1 MKIIDCKK
9 VNEKL
14 YGGEQDREF
23 WFIRVDYDDL
33 GMTLRDILTELSN
46 LSWLEKFDKNFLKKS
61 FEKNALNTCIK
72 LKEKFFSGET
82 PLINN
87 AAEYMVSCLAK
98 RAIVEKLNHL
108 DVPLAE
114 LLGRKV
120 IGNPGF
126 DFFTENAEMS
136 MVYCGEAKYVAN
148 ANPYND
154 SLGQINDFIKDEKYI
169 SDLFILNSL
178 VSDNSLTHLS
188 EHIFGVA
195 AAFSATNIKTEIL
208 IKNIVK
214 NSEYKKCTKA
224 QDLILVA
231 VNIYEK

>member
-1 MKIIDCKK
+1 MNIIDCKR

-33 GMTLRDILTELSN
+33 SVTLRDILTELSN
-46 LSWLEKFDKNFLKKS
+46 LSWLEKFDKKFLRKS
-61 FEKNALNTCIK
+61 LEKNALNTCNK
-72 LKEKFFSGET
+72 LKEKFFCSET

-120 IGNPGF
+120 VGNPGF

-136 MVYCGEAKYVAN
+136 MIYCGEAKYVAN

-154 SLGQINDFIKDEKYI
+154 SLVQINDFIKDEKYL
-169 SDLFILNSL
+169 SDLYILNYL
-178 VSDNSLTHLS
+178 VSDNSLTNLS
-188 EHIFGVA
+188 EHLFGVA
-195 AAFSATNIKTEIL
+195 AAFSATNIRTENL
-208 IKNIVK
+208 IKNIVN

-224 QDLILVA
+224 QDLIFVA